1 MCPLC
6 IANLALLATGM
17 STTGGLAGFA
27 LRKVLKKKQ
36 TTRKKQNENC
46 TNEIETRNRVAS

>member
-36 TTRKKQNENC
+36 TTGKKQNENC
-46 TNEIETRNRVAS
+46 TNEIEPRNRVAS